1 MNGRSWCA
9 ALLLISAADLRAE
22 PAAAAE
28 DAAVNPAFTPP
39 DTSLYYEGR
48 EVYERNCTICHGARG
63 DGNGEMAAELG
74 VKPRSFRTGDFKFRS
89 TPWGKLPTTD
99 DLIRT
104 IRHGVT
110 GTTMGAFKQLTETET
125 RAVAEYV
132 KSFSRKWRKPE
143 NYAAPVEIP
152 PEPTWLRL
160 PAEFERHAAE
170 GRKIFVATCAAC
182 HGEKADGTGPAAA
195 ALKDDRGEPA
205 PPADL
210 RQPHL
215 RSGDSLRDIYRVLMT
230 GLNGTPMVSF
240 ADALKPEQKWDVIAW
255 IQTLRDAQEKP
266 GAQAR

>member
-1 MNGRSWCA
+1 MNGRSWCIT
-9 ALLLISAADLRAE
+9 LLLL
-22 PAAAAE
+22 AAAAIRA
-28 DAAVNPAFTPP
+28 DAAPVAETAARNPAFTPP
-39 DTSLYYEGR
+39 ESSLFYAGR

-63 DGNGEMAAELG
+63 DGQGEMAAESG
-74 VKPRSFRTGDFKFRS
+74 VKPRSFRTGDFKYRS
-89 TPWGKLPTTD
+89 TPWGKLPTTE

-104 IRHGVT
+104 IRQGVT
-110 GTTMGAFKQLTETET
+110 GTTMGAFTQLTPGET

-152 PEPTWLRL
+152 AEPAWLHQ
-160 PAEFERHAAE
+160 PAELQRHAAE
-170 GRKIFVATCAAC
+170 GRRTFLATCAAC
-182 HGEKADGTGPAAA
+182 HGEKADGHGPAAA

-215 RSGDSLRDIYRVLMT
+215 RSGDSFRDIYRVLMT

-240 ADALKPEQKWDVIAW
+240 AETLTPEQKWDVVAW
-255 IQTLRDAQEKP
+255 LETLRRKE
-266 GAQAR
+266 GER